1 MLSPKGVKQLAYTHS
16 STYQG
21 RSKIGA
27 VWRSHI
33 VMDAIACRGT
43 RFYSLR
49 CMLIGTQCFEVAHHL
64 HLHIALSTQAMLD
77 TNMKTNA
84 NAK

>member
-43 RFYSLR
+43 RFY
-49 CMLIGTQCFEVAHHL
+49 
-64 HLHIALSTQAMLD
+64 
-77 TNMKTNA
+77 
-84 NAK
+84 